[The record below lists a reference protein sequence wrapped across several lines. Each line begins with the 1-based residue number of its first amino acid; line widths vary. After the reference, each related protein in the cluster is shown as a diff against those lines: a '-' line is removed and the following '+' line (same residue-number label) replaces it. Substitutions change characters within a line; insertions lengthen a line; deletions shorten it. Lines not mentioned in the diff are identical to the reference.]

1 MRSDASPFIH
11 VFDAEAE
18 AEARAP
24 APAWDYIR
32 GGSGDEHSLKRNRR
46 AFDDWS
52 LQPRVLV
59 DVETCDP
66 STSVLGTPV
75 AWPVLAA
82 PLGLQGLVHPKGE
95 LPTTRAV
102 GRAGTLMTLSTMSN
116 TSLEDVAAAACGP
129 LWYQLYVFRDRA
141 WTASLVQRAER
152 AGYRAIVL
160 TVDTPVAGRRERDA
174 RNGFSLPDG
183 LTLPHV
189 PPAARASALRDGA
202 PGTSGLMRHT
212 SAAIDA
218 SLSWRDLAWLRDQTR
233 LPLILKGV
241 MTADDAQIAVQHG
254 IEGII
259 VSNHGGRQLDGVDA
273 TIEALPPVV
282 EAVGDACE
290 VYLDGGIRRGIDVLK
305 ALALGA
311 RAVLV
316 GRPLLWGLAA
326 RGEEGV
332 AEVLAV
338 LRAEVELAMRL
349 SGRPRLADISETLL
363 RRRR

>member
-1 MRSDASPFIH
+1 
-11 VFDAEAE
+11 
-18 AEARAP
+18 
-24 APAWDYIR
+24 
-32 GGSGDEHSLKRNRR
+32 
-46 AFDDWS
+46 
-52 LQPRVLV
+52 
-59 DVETCDP
+59 
-66 STSVLGTPV
+66 
-75 AWPVLAA
+75 
-82 PLGLQGLVHPKGE
+82 
-95 LPTTRAV
+95 
-102 GRAGTLMTLSTMSN
+102 
-116 TSLEDVAAAACGP
+116 
-129 LWYQLYVFRDRA
+129 
-141 WTASLVQRAER
+141 
-152 AGYRAIVL
+152 
-160 TVDTPVAGRRERDA
+160 
-174 RNGFSLPDG
+174 
-183 LTLPHV
+183 
-189 PPAARASALRDGA
+189 
-202 PGTSGLMRHT
+202 MRHT